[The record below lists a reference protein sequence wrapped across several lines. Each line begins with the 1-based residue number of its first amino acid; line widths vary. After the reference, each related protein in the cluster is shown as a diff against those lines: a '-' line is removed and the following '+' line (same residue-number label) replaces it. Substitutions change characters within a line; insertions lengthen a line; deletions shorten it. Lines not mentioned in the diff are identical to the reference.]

1 MDTQKIVQKL
11 QKQIDS
17 NKIKI
22 QEPMSKHTTF
32 KVGGNA
38 DIFIKINEIEELKY
52 ALKVIKEDN
61 IPMYIIGNGS
71 NILVKDNGIRG
82 IVLSIEL
89 DNLEITENI
98 VTLGAGVKLILL
110 AHKCAKCGLTGLEF
124 ASGIPG
130 TIGGAIRMNA
140 GAYGDEISSK
150 VIETKYMD
158 LEGNIHTIN
167 NEEHEFSYRNSI
179 FTKNKNIIL
188 QTKLKLEKGD
198 EIQIRDKMEELK
210 KARQEKQPL
219 EYFSAGSIFK
229 RGNDFITS
237 KLIDEAGLKGYSI
250 GDAEV
255 STKHAGFVINKGN
268 AKAKDILG
276 VIQYVKTKVKEK
288 YGKDIELEI
297 EIIGEE

>member
-198 EIQIRDKMEELK
+198 EIEIRDKMEELK

-219 EYFSAGSIFK
+219 EYFSAGSTFK

>member
-11 QKQIDS
+11 QEKIDLK
-17 NKIKI
+17 KIKTE
-22 QEPMSKHTTF
+22 EPMSKHTTF

-38 DIFIKINEIEELKY
+38 DIFVKVNEIEELKY
-52 ALKVIKEDN
+52 VLQIIKQYN

-71 NILVKDNGIRG
+71 NLLVKDNGIRG

-89 DNLEITENI
+89 DNLEISEDIIT
-98 VTLGAGVKLILL
+98 VGAGVKLIAL

-130 TIGGAIRMNA
+130 TIGGAVRMNA

-150 VIETKYMD
+150 IIETKYMD
-158 LEGNIHTIN
+158 IDGNIYTIN
-167 NEEHEFSYRNSI
+167 NEQHEFSYRNSV

-188 QTKLKLEKGD
+188 ETKLKLEKGD
-198 EIQIRDKMEELK
+198 ETQIKSKMEELK
-210 KARQEKQPL
+210 KSREEKQPL
-219 EYFSAGSIFK
+219 EYFSAGSTFK
-229 RGNDFITS
+229 RGTDFITS
-237 KLIDEAGLKGYSI
+237 KLIDEAGLKGFNI

-255 STKHAGFVINKGN
+255 STKHAGFIINKGN
-268 AKAKDILG
+268 AKAKDILE

-288 YGKDIELEI
+288 FGKDIELEI
-297 EIIGEE
+297 EIIGEN

>member
-198 EIQIRDKMEELK
+198 EIEIRDKMEELK